1 MTWASVAAAAPP
13 PSAPAPA
20 PPAGVTYAVLD
31 ANALIGG
38 LTAWRG
44 LADVLVTTGAA
55 RAEVRDAGARAALD
69 AAAGVDLVVREPD
82 DECLKRGE

>member
-1 MTWASVAAAAPP
+1 MGLGRGGRPP
-13 PSAPAPA
+13 PPPAPAPA

-38 LTAWRG
+38 LAAWRG

-55 RAEVRDAGARAALD
+55 LAEVRDATARAAMD

-82 DECLKRGE
+82 DECVKRGE